1 MEKKHTS
8 EVTLGKLSHVGI
20 VVRDLDKAIDYYSSV
35 FGLGPFTT
43 EIYDIKS
50 FVYRGKTASAR
61 VKAAIAY
68 SGSVFIE
75 LVQVLEGET
84 VHTEFLREKGEGLQH
99 VAFLVRNLDEKL
111 SELAKSGIEP
121 VMRLR
126 LSLEHP
132 AAADVAAVGAGK
144 RNRIELT
151 EVYLNSD
158 KVGGAMIQLMEFKEL
173 PPG

>member
-1 MEKKHTS
+1 
-8 EVTLGKLSHVGI
+8 VTLGKMSHVGI
-20 VVRDLDKAIDYYSSV
+20 VVRDMDRAMDYYSSV

-43 EIYDIKS
+43 EVYDLKS
-50 FVYRGKTASAR
+50 FAYRGKTASAR

-68 SGSVFIE
+68 SGPVFIE

-84 VHTEFLREKGEGLQH
+84 VHTEFLRERGEGLQH

-111 SELAKSGIEP
+111 KELTKSGVEP

-126 LSLEHP
+126 IPIDNP
-132 AAADVAAVGAGK
+132 ADQAGTAK
-144 RNRIELT
+144 KTRLELT

-158 KVGGAMIQLMEFKEL
+158 KIGGAMIQLMEFKEV
-173 PPG
+173 PVTCPE